1 MATKPEDR
9 FKEQKTYE
17 GFESEAKAS
26 GLYDTFDAKD
36 LERAKTDASYGYDLL
51 NYKKGWTTAHES
63 GDKEGEEFYAGMG
76 QALRDSHD
84 SKYSPKPSGSG
95 TPTYSGALAA
105 IKAYDDSLPGDKSS
119 KYMTMIDSLFTQIAG
134 DKFSY
139 DAKSDPRY
147 ALAEE
152 YAQRAME
159 NQMAE
164 SALLTG
170 GYGNSYAAASGQQ
183 VYTDYM
189 DEAVNDMEDRA
200 YQKWSAERDNKY
212 NLLGIAQGLEE
223 QAYNRAQTER
233 QWQYQT
239 EQDAKA
245 DAETK
250 KTNAQNI
257 VYDYIRINGSIDGL
271 SEEELAATG
280 WSKAYI
286 DSLVTEAKK
295 TITDNETAA
304 GAPEFTAEQAL
315 SYYVGGNKSVKVLE
329 AMQYYFGDDYADN
342 AEAYYKNM
350 TASTPT
356 ATNTT
361 PTAGEVNPFDFSE
374 VYAQLEKS
382 GAYDY
387 ESALNLLVAKGY
399 KTAEAEAIAKG
410 FSSGRVDRTADSY
423 VEQYLNA
430 KEALGNAP
438 SDRQK
443 NYVLDKLADAVED
456 GRISEEEYYD
466 IAERLGL

>member
-17 GFESEAKAS
+17 GFERDAKAA
-26 GLYDTFDAKD
+26 GLYDTFDATD
-36 LERAKTDASYGYDLL
+36 LERAKTDVNYGYKQLER
-51 NYKKGWTTAHES
+51 KKQYVNPDAT
-63 GDKEGEEFYAGMG
+63 EEERQGLSYSQ
-76 QALRDSHD
+76 QADRDYFD
-84 SKYSPKPSGSG
+84 AKYSAKSSGSG
-95 TPTYSGALAA
+95 APTYSGALAA

-119 KYMTMIDSLFTQIAG
+119 KYMTMIDNLFGQIAG

-139 DAKSDPRY
+139 DAKNDPRY

-189 DEAVNDMEDRA
+189 NEAVNDMEDRA

-212 NLLGIAQGLEE
+212 NLLSIAQGLEE

-250 KTNAQNI
+250 QTNAQAI
-257 VYDYIRINGSIDGL
+257 VYDYIMTTGSIEGL
-271 SEEELAATG
+271 SPEEIAATG
-280 WSKAYI
+280 WSEAYI
-286 DSLVTEAKK
+286 NSLVTKAQSAK
-295 TITDNETAA
+295 TPEVNEPA
-304 GAPEFTAEQAL
+304 FTAEQAL
-315 SYYVGGNKSVKVLE
+315 SYYVSGNRSEKVKQ
-329 AMQYYFGDDYADN
+329 AMLYHFGEDYAVN
-342 AEAYYKNM
+342 ADAYYKNM
-350 TASTPT
+350 TASTPATDNTVPVPEFFNDT
-356 ATNTT
+356 ATTEIYT
-361 PTAGEVNPFDFSE
+361 
-374 VYAQLEKS
+374 QLES
-382 GAYDY
+382 AGAYDY
-387 ESALNLLVAKGY
+387 ESAYNLLIAKGH
-399 KTAEAEAIAKG
+399 KTTEAEAIAKG
-410 FSSGRVDRTADSY
+410 FASGRVDRTADSY